1 MESPAKSKTITS
13 YLGKGFKVMASF
25 GHIRELP
32 SKDGSVDVTN
42 DFKMDYQI
50 SADSKK
56 TVAELAKAAKECD
69 TLYLATDPDREGE
82 AISWHVYEAL
92 KERKSLPKKVV
103 RITFNQI
110 TKSAILH
117 AVANPREID
126 YNLVN
131 AQQARLALDY
141 LMGFNISPVLWR
153 KLPGS
158 KSAGR
163 VQSVALRL
171 VCEKE
176 EEIEAFRAEE
186 YWSIEANFSVNNA
199 KVPAVLEI
207 FKGEKL
213 EKFSITNEKQARET
227 VESLT
232 GKKYEITEIQ
242 TKETRR
248 KPYAPFTTSTLQQEG
263 SSKLYF
269 SPKRTMQVAQG
280 LYEGVAID
288 GETKGLITYMRTD
301 SITISQD
308 GLNDIRKFIST
319 LGEKYLPSKPIFYVS
334 KIQNAQEA
342 HEAIR
347 PTDASLTPEKA
358 RKFLKEEQFKL
369 YDLIWRRAVA
379 SQMENAIFEAT
390 KVNIETQNHS
400 FKANGSVI
408 KFDGFLKVYNFS
420 ASDDTI
426 LPEMKQGD
434 AAKPLEISPNQHFTQ
449 APARYTEATL
459 IKQLE
464 EKGIGRPST
473 YASTISVIQERN
485 YVKINEAKRLE
496 PELRGRVVNTFLEKF
511 FAKYVE
517 YGFTASLEEE
527 LDSIASGKTSRE
539 NFLKG
544 FWSPFKHNVD
554 EAMNEDYENVTKTLN
569 DKLAHVV
576 FKMDENGVLQND
588 CPTCKNGKLSL
599 RLGKFGLFAS
609 CENYPECKHI
619 FNPDTSS
626 SSGGFSDSSSEATL
640 IGEEGSK
647 KYFLKKGPYGLYIEI
662 SDENALSEAEEPEE
676 KITKTGKKSTKK
688 AKVVKPKRVSIPKNI
703 DPSSVDITLA
713 KKLEELPRTV
723 GIHPEDGL
731 MIKAGIGPFGPYIV
745 HNGVYVSLKT
755 TQELFEIT
763 MQEAVEKITAKA
775 NAPKKTGGRTGGR
788 VSKFKKKEVKSKK

>member
-1 MESPAKSKTITS
+1 MNIVVVESPAKSKTITS

-32 SKDGSVDVTN
+32 SKDGSVDVLN
-42 DFKMDYQI
+42 DFKMDYQV

-82 AISWHVYEAL
+82 AISWHVYETL
-92 KERKSLPKKVV
+92 KEKKSLPKKVV

-126 YNLVN
+126 YHLVN

-176 EEIEAFRAEE
+176 EEIEAFKTEE
-186 YWSIEANFSVNNA
+186 YWSIEADFSVNNA

-213 EKFSITNEKQARET
+213 EKFSITSEKQANAALQEL
-227 VESLT
+227 V
-232 GKKYEITEIQ
+232 GKSYEITEIQ

-248 KPYAPFTTSTLQQEG
+248 KPYAPFTTSTLQQEA
-263 SSKLYF
+263 SSKIYF

-308 GLNDIRKFIST
+308 GLNDIRKFIGT
-319 LGEKYLPSKPIFYVS
+319 LGEKYLPSKPVFYVS
-334 KIQNAQEA
+334 KAQTAQEA

-358 RKFLKEEQFKL
+358 KKFLKEDQFKL

-420 ASDDTI
+420 VSDDTI
-426 LPEMKQGD
+426 LPTMKQGD
-434 AAKPLEISPNQHFTQ
+434 AAKPLEIKPNQHFTQ

-473 YASTISVIQERN
+473 YASTISVIQERD
-485 YVKINEAKRLE
+485 YVKMNESKRLE
-496 PELRGRVVNTFLEKF
+496 PELRGRVVDAFLKKF

-527 LDSIASGKTSRE
+527 LDSIAEGKVTRE
-539 NFLKG
+539 VFLRG
-544 FWSPFKHNVD
+544 FWSPFKQNVD
-554 EAMNEDYENVTKTLN
+554 DAMKEEYDNVTKTLN
-569 DKLAHVV
+569 EKLAHVV
-576 FKMDENGVLQND
+576 FKTDSDGVLQND
-588 CPTCKNGKLSL
+588 CPTCKNGKLHL
-599 RLGKFGLFAS
+599 KLGKFGLFAS

-619 FNPDTSS
+619 FNPEGGSA
-626 SSGGFSDSSSEATL
+626 GGFAENSSVEATL
-640 IGEEGSK
+640 LGEEGSK
-647 KYFLKKGPYGLYIEI
+647 KYFLKKGPYGFYVEI
-662 SDENALSEAEEPEE
+662 LDDNPPQEEE
-676 KITKTGKKSTKK
+676 KLTKTGKKSTKK
-688 AKVVKPKRVSIPKNI
+688 PTEPKPKRVSIPKNI
-703 DPSSVDITLA
+703 EASSVDITLA
-713 KKLEELPRTV
+713 KKLEELPRTIGV
-723 GIHPEDGL
+723 HPEDGL
-731 MIKAGIGPFGPYIV
+731 IIKAGIGPFGPYVV
-745 HNGVYVSLKT
+745 HNGVYASLKT

-763 MQEAVEKITAKA
+763 LEEAVEKITAKV
-775 NAPKKTGGRTGGR
+775 NAPKKTGRTGG
-788 VSKFKKKEVKSKK
+788 FKKKTVKSKK